1 MCEELFY
8 QITNT
13 SDVNQAV
20 FCLLLLFD
28 VCKNRYRKRKKLVLA
43 VASKAEIHF
52 SEFI

>member
-20 FCLLLLFD
+20 FRYYLMFAKI
-28 VCKNRYRKRKKLVLA
+28 VIENEKN
-43 VASKAEIHF
+43 
-52 SEFI
+52 